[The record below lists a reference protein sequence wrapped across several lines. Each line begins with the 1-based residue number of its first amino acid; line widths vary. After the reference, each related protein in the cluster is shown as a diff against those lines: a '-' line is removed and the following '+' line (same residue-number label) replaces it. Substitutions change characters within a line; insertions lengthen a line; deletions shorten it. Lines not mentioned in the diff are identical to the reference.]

1 MRLLKK
7 LGLFAVACL
16 SLFAVFFGVLWLDHT
31 RQTFLPTP
39 GGVFGV
45 GVTNFVWTDTH
56 DDPLAPPNTQRQL
69 LVWMWYP
76 TAPSSNPQFAEYM
89 PPALRKAVEHQM
101 GFLLTNFLSRDLSRV
116 HTHSIRDAEL
126 LPKRPVYPVVLMR
139 GGHSALVADYST
151 FAEDLASHGY
161 FVVGFDVPYRTSVT
175 VEPDGKAILRSQQNN
190 AEDLSGAAQQAV
202 GEKLVSAWSADM
214 SFALDQLT
222 QLNANDPSGR
232 FRGRMDLNRVGVFGH
247 SLGGAEALQF
257 CNDDARCKAVAD
269 IDGAPIGSVI
279 SSGVAQP
286 CMFLLGD
293 HSREPAGE
301 KTQVMGDIHSIYDRL
316 PSDRRRWIEVRGA
329 NHFNFSDGG
338 VIRSHIL
345 MRMLRGLGVVPLD
358 GPRQLEI
365 STYYVTHFFD
375 VYLRGAPLSKLD
387 DLSDYP
393 EAQSSN

>member
-1 MRLLKK
+1 MRVLRWFGFLA
-7 LGLFAVACL
+7 LAGVAL
-16 SLFAVFFGVLWLDHT
+16 IAIFLGVLWLDHT
-31 RQTFLPTP
+31 RQTSLPTP

-45 GVTNFVWTDTH
+45 GVTNFVWTDIH
-56 DDPLAPPNTQRQL
+56 DDPLAPPNTKRQL

-76 TAPSSNPQFAEYM
+76 TAPSSNQQFAEYM
-89 PPALRKAVEHQM
+89 PAPLRAAVEHQM

-116 HTHSIRDAEL
+116 HTHSIRDAGL

-161 FVVGFDVPYRTSVT
+161 FVVGFDAPYRTSVT
-175 VEPDGKAILRSQQNN
+175 VDPDGKVILRSPQNN

-202 GEKLVSAWSADM
+202 GEKLVAAWSADM
-214 SFALDQLT
+214 SFALDQLA

-232 FRGRMDLNRVGVFGH
+232 FRGRIDLDHVGVFGH

-257 CNDDARCKAVAD
+257 CHDDARCKAVAD

-279 SSGVAQP
+279 SAGVTQP

-293 HSREPAGE
+293 HSREPAAE
-301 KTQVMGDIHSIYDRL
+301 RVQAMGDIHSIYTHL
-316 PSDRRRWIEVRGA
+316 PSDRRRWVVVRGA

-358 GPRQLEI
+358 GRRQLDV
-365 STYYVTHFFD
+365 STHFVTKFFD
-375 VYLRGAPLSKLD
+375 VYLRGLPVSKLD
-387 DLSDYP
+387 DRSDYP